1 LEAALGE
8 ARLRLSIPGW
18 PEGVVE
24 SRELSFTIVDEGWLS
39 WSMRNVAVAT
49 LLLVCGVVLWRRR
62 ARLHA

>member
-1 LEAALGE
+1 MEAALGE
-8 ARLRLSIPGW
+8 ARLTLSIPGW

-24 SRELSFTIVDEGWLS
+24 SREFSFTIVDEGWLS

-62 ARLHA
+62 ARLHT